1 MQRKIMKYWGAIIVT
16 LLLGACAAYDGR
28 GLKPG
33 TDGLEEVR
41 SVMGQPAL
49 RWQDADG
56 TLQLAYPRGP
66 MGFHTYMV
74 YLAPDGKLQRI
85 ENVLDEQVFARIRP
99 DMAMAQVV
107 RLLGPAQPEWSAYF
121 PRRDE
126 LVWEWRYC
134 DAASNAAR
142 FSVLFDQSRATVRS
156 TMAMTEAQRG
166 LCERQCSCGR

>member
-1 MQRKIMKYWGAIIVT
+1 MKYMGGIIVA

-28 GLKPG
+28 GLILG
-33 TDGLEEVR
+33 SDGLNEVLH
-41 SVMGQPAL
+41 VMGQPAQ

-56 TLQLAYPRGP
+56 ALQLAYPRGP

-74 YLAPDGKLQRI
+74 RLAPDGKLQRI
-85 ENVLDEQVFARIRP
+85 ENVLGEQVFARIRP
-99 DMAMAQVV
+99 GMEMEQVV
-107 RLLGPAQPEWSAYF
+107 RLLGPAQPAWNVYF
-121 PRRDE
+121 ARRDE

-142 FSVLFDQSRATVRS
+142 FDVLFDQSRGTVRS
-156 TMAMTEAQRG
+156 TMAMTEEQRG

>member
-1 MQRKIMKYWGAIIVT
+1 MKFWGAIIVA

-28 GLKPG
+28 GLIPG
-33 TDGLEEVR
+33 TDGVDEVLR
-41 SVMGQPAL
+41 IMGQPAL

-56 TLQLAYPRGP
+56 ALQLAYPHGP

-74 YLAPDGKLQRI
+74 HLAPDGKLQRI

-99 DMAMAQVV
+99 GMNTEQVV

-121 PRRDE
+121 SRRDE

-142 FSVLFDQSRATVRS
+142 FNVLFDQSRGTVRS
-156 TMAMTEAQRG
+156 TMAMSEEQRG
-166 LCERQCSCGR
+166 LCERKCTCGR